1 MRVVLDTNV
10 FISAAISKGKSRRL
24 LLKLLRREDV
34 DILIS
39 RNILNELN
47 EVIKRPKFRL
57 TEEEI
62 SDFLTLVLE
71 TVKMI
76 NVKSNFK
83 VIKED
88 LRDNMFLNLAYDG
101 KADHIVSGNRHLL
114 SLKKFK
120 GIKIISVSKTLK
132 LLKR

>member
-1 MRVVLDTNV
+1 MRR
-10 FISAAISKGKSRRL
+10 G
-24 LLKLLRREDV
+24 DV

-39 RNILNELN
+39 KNILNELN

-62 SDFLTLVLE
+62 SDFLTLILE
-71 TVKMI
+71 TAKMI

-83 VIKED
+83 VVKED
-88 LRDNMFLNLAYDG
+88 TRDNMFLNVAYDG
-101 KADHIVSGNRHLL
+101 KADYIVSGDRHLL

-120 GIKIISVSKTLK
+120 RIKIISVSKALK

>member
-1 MRVVLDTNV
+1 MDTNV